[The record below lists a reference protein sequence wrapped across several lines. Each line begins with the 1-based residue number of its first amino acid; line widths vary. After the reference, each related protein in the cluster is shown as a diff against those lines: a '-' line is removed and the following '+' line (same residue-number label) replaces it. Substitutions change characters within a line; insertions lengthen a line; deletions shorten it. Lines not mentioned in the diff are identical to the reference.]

1 MSGDNMIASQIERLI
16 ARLDGAAICDDCI
29 ADRLDLAARSPV
41 DVVTRELGGQR
52 GYERSKDD
60 CTLCARTQIVIR
72 HRRK

>member
-1 MSGDNMIASQIERLI
+1 MIASQIERLI
-16 ARLDGAAICDDCI
+16 ARLDGAAICNDCI
-29 ADRLDLAARSPV
+29 AGRLDLSAHDQA

-60 CTLCARTQIVIR
+60 CTLCARTQMVIR

>member
-1 MSGDNMIASQIERLI
+1 MRGDNMIASQIERLI

-29 ADRLDLAARSPV
+29 ADRLDLAAHSPA

-52 GYERSKDD
+52 GYERRKDD
-60 CTLCARTQIVIR
+60 CSLCARTKIVIW